1 MIVKK
6 LHNDIYKRYSSTE
19 GMLSELKIDA
29 KRLDTPCNK
38 SNKQVVWSAKSSLQE
53 QLDEDSANIRETLIK
68 VLDEH
73 NYCYYADTSMCLEM
87 ICEKL
92 YYEYG
97 IDARYRGRTI
107 YLEDKKLAT
116 VQMVKDGYQ
125 LVGMTNYRILI

>member
-1 MIVKK
+1 MRFSLKK
-6 LHNDIYKRYSSTE
+6 SPPSINYASE
-19 GMLSELKIDA
+19 GRKI
-29 KRLDTPCNK
+29 P
-38 SNKQVVWSAKSSLQE
+38 LQE
-53 QLDEDSANIRETLIK
+53 DLIGEGTDIRGNLIK

-97 IDARYRGRTI
+97 IDARYRGRTV
-107 YLEDKKLAT
+107 YLNDQKLAT

-125 LVGMTNYRILI
+125 LVGMTGYKVFI